1 MKKIEEW
8 IAKLNQQQK
17 IILGIVIPV
26 GLLIIFYPIA
36 DEVAI
41 FNAEGYYSE
50 PFSIED
56 TWLVWLIY
64 VVIVGLME
72 FKLFENKK

>member
-1 MKKIEEW
+1 MKKNEGW

-17 IILGIVIPV
+17 IILGIVVPV

-36 DEVAI
+36 
-41 FNAEGYYSE
+41 AEFDGNPYYSR
-50 PFSIED
+50 PFKFED

-64 VVIVGLME
+64 VIIVGFIE
-72 FKLFENKK
+72 FKLFENKKHG

>member
-1 MKKIEEW
+1 MKKIKEW

-17 IILGIVIPV
+17 IILGIVIPI

-36 DEVAI
+36 DEVA
-41 FNAEGYYSE
+41 GYYSA
-50 PFSIED
+50 PFDFED

-64 VVIVGLME
+64 VAIVGFIE
-72 FKLFENKK
+72 FQLFENKE